1 MRPIFTIH
9 AGEYLTAS
17 EIEKRFCDLRV
28 WIPSKDTG
36 IDLLVTDDR
45 QNKVASL
52 QVKFSKDYL
61 GTANQAAAP
70 PEIASSGWW
79 TFRRDKI
86 ATSAADFWVLTLYQC
101 QKRNFDFI
109 VISPLDLLAR
119 YDEIPRKDDII
130 QSYFCVTKTGRCWE
144 TRDLGESEMADI
156 RSDKCPI
163 KTRDFS
169 AYLNAWPFRGRKQSS
184 AA

>member
-9 AGEYLTAS
+9 AGEYLVAS
-17 EIEKRFCDLRV
+17 EIEKRFRDLRV

-45 QNKVASL
+45 QNKMASL
-52 QVKFSKDYL
+52 QVKFSKDYF

-86 ATSAADFWVLTLYQC
+86 ASSAADFWVLTLYQF
-101 QKRNFDFI
+101 QTRTFDFV
-109 VISPLDLLAR
+109 VISPLHLLAR
-119 YDEIPRKDDII
+119 YDKLAPKANII
-130 QSYFCVTKTGRCWE
+130 QSYFCITRAGRCWE
-144 TRDLGESEMADI
+144 TRGLGKAEMTAI
-156 RSDKCPI
+156 RSGEYSN

-169 AYLNAWPFRGRKQSS
+169 VYLNAWPFPGRRQ
-184 AA
+184 